1 MADETKVP
9 IAVEIRQKSKEALEG
24 SGDEI
29 KQRIVDQLVEDEKG
43 RRVDVLSD
51 AFSAREALAR
61 DLSKL
66 RNKPDQVLHPIGGGD
81 VVKYHNDDTVKTV
94 KSKQEKL
101 DNLDAAIET
110 AMTSSTGESY
120 DKLTKATNKAKE

>member
-24 SGDEI
+24 SGEEI
-29 KQRIVDQLVEDEKG
+29 KQRIVDQLVEDEKS
-43 RRVDVLSD
+43 RRTDILSN
-51 AFSAREALAR
+51 AFAAREALAR

-81 VVKYHNDDTVKTV
+81 AVRYHNDDTVKTV
-94 KSKQEKL
+94 KGKEEKL
-101 DNLDAAIET
+101 NNLDQAIET
-110 AMTSSTGESY
+110 AMTSGTGESY
-120 DKLTKATNKAKE
+120 EKLAKATNKAKE